1 MIEYTVQYGQ
11 SLWDIAIQEY
21 GHIDGIFLL
30 VKDNLQLSVTSVPA
44 VGSKVLLRNEVPEL
58 SDNNQRIVAEFKRN
72 NITVASN
79 APATA
84 TLSRYVLQGYVVSG
98 YVINKF
104 V

>member
-21 GHIDGIFLL
+21 GHVQGVELL
-30 VKDNLQLSVTSVPA
+30 VKDNPQLAVTTVPA
-44 VGSKVLLRNEVPEL
+44 VGSKVLIRPEVPEL
-58 SDNNQRIVAEFKRN
+58 SNTNQRIVAEYKKQ
-72 NITVASN
+72 NITVAST

-84 TLSRYVLQGYVVSG
+84 TLRRYVISGYVLQGYV
-98 YVINKF
+98 NNMF